1 VTVRSADNGVLVLEG
16 ACPVEDAE
24 TLLQLLQ
31 TRPTAGL
38 DWTQCR
44 QLHTAV
50 LQVVLAS
57 GLIPLGPCGDPFVE
71 SWLALK
77 RNQKDSS
84 PGFDL
89 RVPRWNN

>member
-1 VTVRSADNGVLVLEG
+1 VTVRSGDNGTLVLEG

-24 TLLQLLQ
+24 VLLQLLQ
-31 TRPTAGL
+31 TRPTATL

-57 GLIPLGPCGDPFVE
+57 GLAPLGPCGDPFVGQ
-71 SWLALK
+71 WLAPKLLQ
-77 RNQKDSS
+77 RAKD
-84 PGFDL
+84 G
-89 RVPRWNN
+89 